1 MTERRSVKLSNDEI
15 KGFSLR
21 KEGRYT
27 VEIVKVEEK
36 KGQNAPNYEMYE
48 IEYNV
53 LEAPEGAQKGK
64 IKDWVLLEA
73 YLGSLVQLVKATG
86 FPMPK
91 DESEELVIPTPEELE
106 GKELVVEIV
115 HELATRK
122 VNGEKVP
129 VLDDETGEQR
139 TNASIKRRLSLEQ
152 AAKTAAATGRAK
164 AKTRRL

>member
-1 MTERRSVKLSNDEI
+1 MTTARRSVKLSNDEI

-36 KGQNAPNYEMYE
+36 KSKGGNDMYE
-48 IEYNV
+48 LEYNV

-64 IKDWVLLEA
+64 IRDWVLLEGF
-73 YLGSLVQLVKATG
+73 LSSLVQLIKATG

-91 DESEELVIPTPEELE
+91 DETEELSIPAPEEFE
-106 GKELVVEIV
+106 GKELVVDIV
-115 HELATRK
+115 HELATQK

-129 VLDDETGEQR
+129 VIDDETGEQR
-139 TNASIKRRLSLEQ
+139 TNASIKRRLSLEV
-152 AAKTAAATGRAK
+152 AAKTASSAGRPK

>member
-1 MTERRSVKLSNDEI
+1 MTERRSIKLTDDEV

-27 VEIVKVEEK
+27 VEIVKVEET
-36 KGQNAPNYEMYE
+36 KGQKSPNYAMYV

-64 IKDWVLLEA
+64 IKDWILLEE
-73 YLGSLVQLVKATG
+73 YTGSLVQLAKATG
-86 FPMPK
+86 FPVDNDFQVP
-91 DESEELVIPTPEELE
+91 LPEELE

-115 HELATRK
+115 HEGQTQK

-129 VLDDETGEQR
+129 VIDDETGEQR
-139 TNASIKRRLSLEQ
+139 INASVKRRISLEQ
-152 AAKTAAATGRAK
+152 AAKTASAVGRPK